1 MKKQQKVDRELDIL
15 LEEIDENSEQIKDLS
30 TEMERA
36 ENAVVLSDKPEEA
49 ADFNIAE
56 LMANLNVTDTTTTR
70 APPQKVK
77 QLETA

>member
-1 MKKQQKVDRELDIL
+1 MDKQKKVDIELDKL
-15 LEEIDENSEQIKDLS
+15 LDEIDVNSEQIKDLS

-36 ENAVVLSDKPEEA
+36 ENSVVLSDKPEEA

-56 LMANLNVTDTTTTR
+56 LMANLNVTDSTATR